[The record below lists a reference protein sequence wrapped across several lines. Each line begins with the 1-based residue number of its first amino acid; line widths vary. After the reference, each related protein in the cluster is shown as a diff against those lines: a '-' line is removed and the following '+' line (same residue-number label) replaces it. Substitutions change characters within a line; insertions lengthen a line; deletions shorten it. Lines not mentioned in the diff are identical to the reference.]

1 MSHESS
7 TAATPVDTN
16 SNTNLPERKVSRYV
30 KIQPGY
36 LITFTILM
44 MLILNTFVSAC
55 FTLYSYSIYDNATS
69 GPQRPEDAM
78 DIYDVFGLF
87 FFLAWNTFMWT
98 LILLVPSMT
107 TVNREK
113 VKSECVLGYEFCKF

>member
-1 MSHESS
+1 
-7 TAATPVDTN
+7 
-16 SNTNLPERKVSRYV
+16 
-30 KIQPGY
+30 
-36 LITFTILM
+36 M